1 MAKSLLNL
9 FKKKM
14 SFKWK
19 KEQQKAFKD
28 LKENMLFTLVLKVLD
43 FIKLVKVHIDV
54 NDFTIGGV
62 MA

>member
-54 NDFTIGGV
+54 SDFTIGGV